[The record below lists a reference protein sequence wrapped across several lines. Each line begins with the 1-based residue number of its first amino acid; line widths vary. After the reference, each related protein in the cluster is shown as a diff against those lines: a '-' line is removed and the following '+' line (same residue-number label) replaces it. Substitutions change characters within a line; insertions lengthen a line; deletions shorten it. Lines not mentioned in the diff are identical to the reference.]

1 MARDAARCGGHSQ
14 RGMVP
19 SMQSSLTD
27 SELGSSV
34 RGMSVDTNVSVSPAQ
49 EAGAKSGRGKQG
61 TLQESSAAVLSGS
74 AARSKQG
81 GHSLLAG
88 EPSPGS
94 GDDFQHVSKGHT
106 RPKAQ
111 RQLLDS
117 IDEGAAGS
125 SKDAPKRRASEGP
138 RPPAKKGPVPR
149 KPAPGTML
157 AVSVTDEMTQDVYG
171 MAESLQMEFQ
181 VGARTHTHART
192 FCLLHA
198 RISCLARCVWG
209 IFGLLM

>member
-1 MARDAARCGGHSQ
+1 MARDAARGGGRSR

-19 SMQSSLTD
+19 SMQSSPAD

-74 AARSKQG
+74 ATQSKQG

-94 GDDFQHVSKGHT
+94 GDNFQHVSKGRT
-106 RPKAQ
+106 RPKEQ

-117 IDEGAAGS
+117 IDEGATGS
-125 SKDAPKRRASEGP
+125 SKNAPKRRAAEGP

-149 KPAPGTML
+149 KPAPGAMS
-157 AVSVTDEMTQDVYG
+157 AVSVTDEMTQDVHG
-171 MAESLQMEFQ
+171 KAESSQMEFQ
-181 VGARTHTHART
+181 VGDRAHTHART
-192 FCLLHA
+192 FCLLHT
-198 RISCLARCVWG
+198 RISCLACCVCG
-209 IFGLLM
+209 IFVWLM